1 MAGCTQGDDPARLAA
16 QATRAAPSASAV
28 APAMRLPAGAR
39 SVQLYV
45 EPHDGKR
52 IVTRAI
58 LRARHSILL
67 EMYLLT
73 DHVVLHDIEHAA
85 AKGVAV
91 QVILE
96 RQPYTTGDNPNM
108 YAYDNLMAAEI
119 PTRWSSPAFALT
131 HAKVMVVDGRTA
143 YIMTTNYTRA
153 AFRSNREFV
162 VRDDE
167 APDVRQA
174 EEVFRADWA
183 GHALRARDA
192 QVPISPNDA
201 RPLLGALVSSAHAT
215 LDIFAEE
222 FQDPAMAQLLA
233 QRARHGV
240 HVRVLLP
247 ALSTTGYDAD
257 AQGVAVLRRAGGEV
271 RRVGPRALY
280 IHAKAIIADG
290 REAFVGSENLSAASL
305 DRNREVGVF
314 IAAHAAIARLEMTFG
329 QDWQNAG
336 AQALVSR

>member
-1 MAGCTQGDDPARLAA
+1 
-16 QATRAAPSASAV
+16 V
-28 APAMRLPAGAR
+28 
-39 SVQLYV
+39 
-45 EPHDGKR
+45 
-52 IVTRAI
+52 
-58 LRARHSILL
+58 
-67 EMYLLT
+67 
-73 DHVVLHDIEHAA
+73 
-85 AKGVAV
+85 
-91 QVILE
+91 
-96 RQPYTTGDNPNM
+96 
-108 YAYDNLMAAEI
+108 YAYNNLMAAEI

-131 HAKVMVVDGRTA
+131 HAKVMVVDGHAA

-153 AFRSNREFV
+153 AFTSNREFI

-174 EEVFRADWA
+174 QDVFRADWA
-183 GHALRARDA
+183 GHALTPRDA

-201 RPLLGALVSSAHAT
+201 RPLLATLVDSAHAT

-233 QRARHGV
+233 QRARRGV
-240 HVRVLLP
+240 RVRVLLP
-247 ALSTTGYDAD
+247 ALSSTGYDAD
-257 AQGVAVLRRAGGEV
+257 APGIAVLRRAGGDV

-314 IAAHAAIARLEMTFG
+314 IAAHAAIVRLETTFG
-329 QDWQNAG
+329 QDWQDAG
-336 AQALVSR
+336 PQAFVTR